1 VGIPGG
7 GTGMDRVREY
17 FASQDW
23 PVQPVGSG
31 PGVNWAYR
39 GENGEWYGQ
48 TWWFDEVEQLLV
60 YSVCP
65 LPIPEPTRP
74 GIADLVLAVN
84 SELLVGCLEF
94 DMDSGQV
101 RFRTG
106 LGVARDELTDAL
118 IDRAVRSNVLTLDRY
133 LPALV
138 RAAAG
143 VPAAEALSQ
152 TTGSRP
158 VLRPS

>member
-1 VGIPGG
+1 
-7 GTGMDRVREY
+7 MDRIREY

-23 PVQPVGSG
+23 PVQSVGTGS
-31 PGVNWAYR
+31 GVNWAYR

-48 TWWFDEVEQLLV
+48 TWWFDDVEQLLV

-65 LPIPEPTRP
+65 LPIPEPTRS
-74 GIADLVLAVN
+74 GVADLVLRVN
-84 SELLVGCLEF
+84 SELVVGCVEF
-94 DMDSGQV
+94 DVDSGQV

-106 LGVARDELTDAL
+106 LGVGRDDLTEAM
-118 IDRAVRSNVLTLDRY
+118 IDRAVRANVLTLDRY

-143 VPAAEALSQ
+143 VPAADALAQ
-152 TTGSRP
+152 TSGTRPADRSR
-158 VLRPS
+158 

>member
-23 PVQPVGSG
+23 PVQPVGTG
-31 PGVNWAYR
+31 LGVNWAYR
-39 GENGEWYGQ
+39 GEHGEWYGQ
-48 TWWFDEVEQLLV
+48 TWWLEDVEQLLV

-65 LPIPEPTRP
+65 LPIPELTRP
-74 GIADLVLAVN
+74 GVAELVLIVN
-84 SELLVGCLEF
+84 SELVVGCLEF
-94 DMDSGQV
+94 DSETGQV
-101 RFRTG
+101 RCRTG
-106 LGVARDELTDAL
+106 LGIGRADLTDAV
-118 IDRAVRSNVLTLDRY
+118 IDRAVRANVLTLDRY

-143 VPAAEALSQ
+143 VPAVEALSQ
-152 TTGSRP
+152 TSGSRP
-158 VLRPS
+158 ALP